1 VNPELSRRQWLAGAT
16 VVIGAGLTTNL
27 LSQPADA
34 KDRTKDEP
42 FGYCLNTSTIDG
54 QKLTIV
60 EKVEIAA
67 KAGYQAIE
75 PWIRELDQHVKDG
88 GSLKDLGKR
97 IHDSGLTVPSA
108 IGFAEWIVDDDDR
121 RKKGMEEV
129 RRNMDMVHQIGGK
142 RLAAPP
148 AGAYKLDK
156 SHASLI
162 LRASHMGF
170 STYTTRFSRF
180 DADLTFDPK
189 NPAASKVVTTIDATS
204 FEMDSAPQMC
214 LDIMK
219 GSQMLDTAKFPQ
231 ILFKSESVRMT
242 GEKSMEIFGTLTLHG
257 VTRPIVLTAT
267 YNGGYSGMPNM
278 DPQPRIGFSAHGSF
292 MRSDFGI
299 RYGVPAPGTTMGV
312 GDLIDFSIEAE
323 FNGAPRG

>member
-1 VNPELSRRQWLAGAT
+1 MPMTIHGKQTLPVQNCIRVKRSSQTNSLVLASAM
-16 VVIGAGLTTNL
+16 VVTALGLQ
-27 LSQPADA
+27 S
-34 KDRTKDEP
+34 
-42 FGYCLNTSTIDG
+42 
-54 QKLTIV
+54 
-60 EKVEIAA
+60 
-67 KAGYQAIE
+67 
-75 PWIRELDQHVKDG
+75 
-88 GSLKDLGKR
+88 
-97 IHDSGLTVPSA
+97 
-108 IGFAEWIVDDDDR
+108 GFALAAEPAGPAAIAP
-121 RKKGMEEV
+121 
-129 RRNMDMVHQIGGK
+129 I
-142 RLAAPP
+142 AAPP

-231 ILFKSESVRMT
+231 ILFKSERVRMT

-299 RYGVPAPGTTMGV
+299 SYGVPAPGTNMGV